1 MSLANRAGIA
11 VLLAVALFGG
21 FFITLWL
28 TEPAAV
34 GTVSITDDRSDVER
48 LAARHISNAADLL
61 TAANDIGLS
70 PSIRMRGN
78 IDVLRRMSEG
88 VVSMTGWAA
97 DMRGD
102 AAPLDILVFVGGA
115 VAAKTQTKGERPDVT
130 EAVHLGFGAEKN
142 VSFLVSFSCR
152 PGEQPVTVGIGTAR
166 QYIPLT
172 SGPCP

>member
-11 VLLAVALFGG
+11 VLLAAALCGS

-28 TEPAAV
+28 TEPA
-34 GTVSITDDRSDVER
+34 TVSTASITDDRSDVER
-48 LAARHISNAADLL
+48 LAARRISNDVDLL
-61 TAANDIGLS
+61 TAAKDIGLY
-70 PSIRMRGN
+70 PSVRMRGN

-97 DMRGD
+97 DTRGD
-102 AAPLDILVFVGGA
+102 ATPLDILVFVGGA

-130 EAVHLGFGAEKN
+130 EAIHLGFGAEKN
-142 VSFLVSFSCR
+142 VSFSVSFSCR
-152 PGEQPVTVGIGTAR
+152 TGEQPVTVSMGTAR